1 MKKKI
6 TFITIALIPLVAF
19 GLWPLQSDTWDIQWD
34 EDLIAGKADYLNEP
48 VETDSTSPNV
58 LLIVVDDLSLAD
70 ISVYKDDAPVVTPH
84 IQRIADRGVRFTN
97 AYVTHSICSPSRAA
111 MLTGRYPQRYGFE
124 HQMHDR
130 YLKNRLEY
138 MGFKYFVKS
147 DPWIPQSPKPVPD
160 EEAIEKQGLPP
171 SEITLAEALKKGGY
185 STGLIGKWHLGYADF
200 NQPCAMG
207 FDEFFGFNASHS
219 LYAPEGTPGIVD
231 QRIEGDWTDPF
242 IWSGQ
247 RSGPHAITI
256 DCDPIKEPDYLTFRI
271 AEESIAYM
279 ERHKGEQ
286 FFLMSSFNAPHTP
299 LQAPEEYVRLYAD
312 EPDPV
317 KRVHYAM
324 IKALDDAIGDL
335 LKYLEKSKLNGNTMV
350 ILISDNGGAEYNL
363 TTDNGPLRGGKVTD
377 FEGGLKVPMLMQW
390 SKLPSGVDFSQP
402 VLATDIFTTAINA
415 AGIPQPR
422 DRTIDGADILHSI
435 GDSIKLHDQLFWRK
449 GYNSAVRDSRWKM
462 TWNEQYGDTLL
473 YDLREDPFE
482 SNNIFGTQPEV
493 QETLFASHRKWAREL
508 PGPAWPSLIDYYYEE
523 DGVRYWF
530 DN

>member
-1 MKKKI
+1 MRKKI
-6 TFITIALIPLVAF
+6 AFITAALILLLAF
-19 GLWPLQSDTWDIQWD
+19 GLWPLQSDTWDILWD
-34 EDLIAGKADYLNEP
+34 EDLVAGKADYLNEP
-48 VETDSTSPNV
+48 IEADSLSPNV

-70 ISVYKDDAPVVTPH
+70 ISVYRDDAPVRTPQM
-84 IQRIADRGVRFTN
+84 QRIADGGIRFTN

-111 MLTGRYPQRYGFE
+111 ILTGRYPQRCGFE

-138 MGFKYFVKS
+138 MGFRYFVNS

-231 QRIEGDWTDPF
+231 QKIEGDWTDPY

-247 RSGPHAITI
+247 RSGPHAITL

-279 ERHKGEQ
+279 ERHKGEN

-299 LQAPEEYVRLYAD
+299 LQAPEEYVELYVD

-335 LKYLEKSKLNGNTMV
+335 LNYLEQSGLGETTMV

-390 SKLPSGVDFSQP
+390 TRLPSGVDFSHP
-402 VLATDIFTTAINA
+402 VMATDIFTTAIRA
-415 AGIPQPR
+415 AGIPLPR
-422 DRTIDGADILHSI
+422 DRTIDGADIARAI
-435 GDSIKLHDQLFWRK
+435 NDSTELHDKLFWRK
-449 GYNSAVRDSRWKM
+449 GYNSAIRDSRWKM

-473 YDLREDPFE
+473 YDLRDDPFE
-482 SNNIFGTQPEV
+482 SKNIFGSKPEV
-493 QETLFASHRKWAREL
+493 QEMLFASHRKWASEL